1 MKRHTAKQI
10 LHFFKFKDLNYIST
24 MKLQQD
30 LTAVKRLYEL
40 YMNWYPI
47 FNSSL
52 KTWGADFQ
60 NQKNKSIIFEL
71 VQMKVEISLKING

>member
-10 LHFFKFKDLNYIST
+10 LHFFKFKDLNYVST

-52 KTWGADFQ
+52 KT
-60 NQKNKSIIFEL
+60 
-71 VQMKVEISLKING
+71 